1 MRYRAKIITTAMTVD
16 VLEVE
21 ASNREEAARFV
32 AAKGGRVLGLEEIR
46 GSLRS
51 STRAGKFNLAVFNQ
65 QLFSLL
71 EAGQPIVDAIDILGR
86 NDQRG
91 QQRGIYDSLLQ
102 SLRQGKQL
110 SSAMAGLPSVFPALY
125 VAMVKSSETT
135 GTVRD
140 AVRRF
145 SLYQRQSDE
154 IRGKLKAAATYPA
167 VLLGVAALVVGFLML
182 YVVPRFAAVFDDV
195 SARHSAASGF
205 VQTWGGFVNRHGML
219 AWSMVLGTVAVLVLL
234 ALNARVRA
242 LAARRLLAMPWLGE
256 KVWLMQVARLY
267 RTLGILMRSG
277 IAIPAAMRMTIGA
290 LPAAMRLPM
299 ETALARVS
307 EGRALS
313 TVMAECGLSTPV
325 ADRLLVAGES
335 SGNLDDMLERIADF
349 YDQEMATWIDTTGR
363 LVEPLLMVA
372 IGLVIG
378 AVVLML
384 YMPIFELTSAI

>member
-1 MRYRAKIITTAMTVD
+1 MRYRAKIISPAMTVEVLD
-16 VLEVE
+16 VD
-21 ASNREEAARFV
+21 ASSREEATRFV

-46 GSLRS
+46 SGLRRNARS
-51 STRAGKFNLAVFNQ
+51 GRFNLSVFNQ

-91 QQRGIYDSLLQ
+91 QQRGVYDSLLQ
-102 SLRQGKQL
+102 SLRQGKKL
-110 SSAMAGLPSVFPALY
+110 SDAMAGLPSVFPALY
-125 VAMVKSSETT
+125 VAMVRSSETT

-140 AVRRF
+140 AVHRF
-145 SLYQRQSDE
+145 SLYQRQSDA
-154 IRGKLKAAATYPA
+154 IRDKLKAAATYPA
-167 VLLGVAALVVGFLML
+167 VLLGVACLVVGFLML

-195 SARHSAASGF
+195 SARRNAASGF
-205 VQTWGGFVNRHGML
+205 VQVWGGFVNRHGLL
-219 AWSMVLGTVAVLVLL
+219 AWSLVLGTVM
-234 ALNARVRA
+234 ALILMAMNARLRA
-242 LAARRLLAMPWLGE
+242 HAARRLLALPWIGE
-256 KVWLMQVARLY
+256 KVRLMQVARLY

-277 IAIPAAMRMTIGA
+277 IAIPSAMRMTIGA
-290 LPAAMRLPM
+290 LPAAMLAPM
-299 ETALARVS
+299 ETAVARVS

-313 TVMAECGLSTPV
+313 NVMAECGLSTPV

-349 YDQEMATWIDTTGR
+349 YDQEIATWIDTTGR
-363 LVEPLLMVA
+363 LVEPLLMVG

>member
-1 MRYRAKIITTAMTVD
+1 MRYRAKIITNAMAVD
-16 VLEVE
+16 VLEVD
-21 ASNREEAARFV
+21 ASSPEEAARFV
-32 AAKGGRVLGLEEIR
+32 AARGGRVIGMEEVR
-46 GSLRS
+46 SALRRAA
-51 STRAGKFNLAVFNQ
+51 RAGKFNLAVFNQ

-91 QQRGIYDSLLQ
+91 QQRGIYDALLQ
-102 SLRQGKQL
+102 SLRNGKQL
-110 SSAMAGLPSVFPALY
+110 SSAMAALPSVFPALY
-125 VAMVKSSETT
+125 VAMVQSSETT

-145 SLYQRQSDE
+145 SLYQRQSDA
-154 IRGKLKAAATYPA
+154 IRARLKAAMTYPA
-167 VLLGVAALVVGFLML
+167 VLLGVAFLVVSFLML
-182 YVVPRFAAVFDDV
+182 YVVPRFSAVFDDV
-195 SARHSAASGF
+195 SARHDAASSF

-219 AWSMVLGTVAVLVLL
+219 AWTMVLGTVAVLVLL
-234 ALNARVRA
+234 AANAHVRA
-242 LAARRLLAMPWLGE
+242 AAARRFLALPWLGE

-267 RTLGILMRSG
+267 RTLGILLRSG
-277 IAIPAAMRMTIGA
+277 IPVPAAMRMTMGA
-290 LPAAMRLPM
+290 LPAAMLQPM
-299 ETALARVS
+299 ETAVARVS

-313 TVMAECGLSTPV
+313 SVMAACGLSTPV

-349 YDQEMATWIDTTGR
+349 YDEEMANWIDTTGR
-363 LVEPLLMVA
+363 LVEPLLMVG

>member
-1 MRYRAKIITTAMTVD
+1 MRYRAKIITTAMAVD
-16 VLEVE
+16 VLELDASSRDE
-21 ASNREEAARFV
+21 ATRLV
-32 AAKGGRVLGLEEIR
+32 AAKGARLLGLEEIR
-46 GSLRS
+46 GGLRR
-51 STRAGKFNLAVFNQ
+51 TGRGAAFNLAVFNQ

-71 EAGQPIVDAIDILGR
+71 EAGQTIVDAIDILGR

-91 QQRGIYDSLLQ
+91 QQRGIYDTLLQ

-110 SSAMAGLPSVFPALY
+110 SNAMAGLPSVFPALY
-125 VAMVKSSETT
+125 VAMVQSSETT

-154 IRGKLKAAATYPA
+154 IRAKLKAAATYPV
-167 VLLGVAALVVGFLML
+167 VLLCVAFVVVSFLML
-182 YVVPRFAAVFDDV
+182 YVVPRFSAVFDDV
-195 SARHSAASGF
+195 SARHNAASGF
-205 VQTWGGFVNRHGML
+205 VQIWGGFVNRHGTL
-219 AWSMVLGTVAVLVLL
+219 AWTMVLGTVAMLVLL
-234 ALNARVRA
+234 AMNAGVRA
-242 LAARRLLAMPWLGE
+242 AAARRLLALPWLGE

-290 LPAAMRLPM
+290 LPAAMVKPM
-299 ETALARVS
+299 EMAVARVS

-313 TVMAECGLSTPV
+313 IVMVECGLSTPV
-325 ADRLLVAGES
+325 AERLLVAGES

-363 LVEPLLMVA
+363 LVEPLLMVG